1 MKKTRYHHL
10 CIHFWQTKI
19 EKQHGSPIFKTRNFQ
34 LNIGEIRMY
43 NPDGIIG

>member
-1 MKKTRYHHL
+1 MNKNDIIIYVYISGKK
-10 CIHFWQTKI
+10 F
-19 EKQHGSPIFKTRNFQ
+19 EKQHGSLIFKTRNFQ